1 MRPSLAW
8 LSPALVADL
17 ILKVTSIWNE
27 TSPAAHSINNPL
39 FLCRRIAL
47 SLLWALKSP
56 LGFLLLKSCANR
68 SLVKLLIRT
77 EERGYKLQTSQFP
90 ELLKNLVQ
98 SRDINISYHPTAV
111 SQNNNKNNPI
121 LPVHHVC
128 CSIILSQIKIL
139 PPLIFFM
146 TLVPVPL

>member
-8 LSPALVADL
+8 LILALVADL
-17 ILKVTSIWNE
+17 ILNVTSVWNE
-27 TSPAAHSINNPL
+27 TSPAAQSINNPL
-39 FLCRRIAL
+39 FLCKRIAL
-47 SLLWALKSP
+47 SLLRALKSP

-90 ELLKNLVQ
+90 ELLKNRVQ

-111 SQNNNKNNPI
+111 SQNNKKNPI

-146 TLVPVPL
+146 TLVSVPL